1 MTNASSDPILRG
13 LIDDERTKG
22 LSDEDLLRV
31 FASTRDEECF
41 LALLRR
47 HGPMVQGVCRA
58 VLPNEADAE
67 DAFQASFLVLAKKA
81 ASVHTP
87 SSVSAWLHGVAYRTA
102 MRARVD
108 LARRRKH
115 EAQKIPPEAAPT
127 EELTWR
133 EVQCVL
139 HEEIAR
145 LAEGYRTPLILCYLQ
160 GKTQDEAAQ
169 VMGLPKGTLKGR
181 LERGRALLR
190 KRLDRRGLAAGSVLL
205 AASPFANASACLAQ
219 SAATTAR
226 AAALLMARGT
236 AQGIV
241 SEYVIQLSEEVT
253 RDMLF
258 TKVKVM
264 AMGFLGCLAVV
275 AVVAAAVAQRSG
287 GDDAKKEAPRPP
299 AAQVSVKARPLPA
312 EALAAHLGI
321 THQSFELTFEK
332 PQMVIV
338 SVDVHEN
345 GKLVAKGRA
354 MKSPDVPDHF
364 LEKKFACSVLL
375 SRGKEEGKLLMTL
388 ITPRGTLN
396 DVIEDPFGG
405 QMRLIYPGPRM
416 DAEGR
421 IPLALLEGEKVNDVS
436 KITLANTAKA
446 IVVQVRTK

>member
-1 MTNASSDPILRG
+1 MTNASSDPILRLLRG
-13 LIDDERTKG
+13 LVEDERTKG
-22 LSDEDLLRV
+22 LSDEDLLRG
-31 FASTRDEECF
+31 FTSTRDEGCF

-67 DAFQASFLVLAKKA
+67 DAFQATFLVLAKKA
-81 ASVHTP
+81 ASVRTP
-87 SSVSAWLHGVAYRTA
+87 GSVSAWLHGVAYRTA
-102 MRARVD
+102 SRARVD

-115 EAQKIPPEAAPT
+115 EARATPPEAAPT

-241 SEYVIQLSEEVT
+241 SDYVIELSKEVT

-264 AMGFLGCLAVV
+264 AVGFLGCLALV

-287 GDDAKKEAPRPP
+287 GDDAKKEEPRPP
-299 AAQVSVKARPLPA
+299 TAQASVKTRPLPA

-332 PQMVIV
+332 PHKVIV
-338 SVDVHEN
+338 SVDVYEN
-345 GKLVAKGRA
+345 GKMVANGRA
-354 MKSPDVPDHF
+354 VESLDV
-364 LEKKFACSVLL
+364 EKKFACSVLL

-396 DVIEDPFGG
+396 DLIEDPFGG
-405 QMRLIYPGPRM
+405 QLRLIFPGPRM

-421 IPLALLEGEKVNDVS
+421 IPLALLVAEGENDASKV
-436 KITLANTAKA
+436 TLANAAKA